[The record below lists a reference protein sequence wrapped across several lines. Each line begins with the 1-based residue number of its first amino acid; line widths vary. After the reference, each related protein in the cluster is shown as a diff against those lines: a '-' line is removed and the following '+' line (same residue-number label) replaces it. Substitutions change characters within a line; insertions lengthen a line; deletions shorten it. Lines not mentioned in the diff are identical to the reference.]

1 MTILTRFRRIHCFFD
16 YPTITVSFLSN
27 KLFSNDTTSPC
38 LLYIRY
44 PKNAWSP
51 YVSSNKSRHVLPSF
65 IVHLGDSYQ
74 TSSVPLQMMNSLLF
88 ILYRG
93 KFPLI
98 VGTHWSGWGIVLI
111 HAWWL
116 MQYPPALFTPD
127 VFEHVTMAHTL
138 PLENH
143 LSLGKFWQSSRGYY
157 IQRSIE
163 FRRTMPFNE
172 LTRTS
177 DIVNNRFQPIM
188 THVNI
193 HKGFTIQ
200 WILTKYH
207 PKTAV

>member
-98 VGTHWSGWGIVLI
+98 VDQDEALSWFTLGGWCNTHQ
-111 HAWWL
+111 HC
-116 MQYPPALFTPD
+116 
-127 VFEHVTMAHTL
+127 L
-138 PLENH
+138 PQTCLNMLRWRILYHWKTIFLWENFD
-143 LSLGKFWQSSRGYY
+143 KVRVAT
-157 IQRSIE
+157 I
-163 FRRTMPFNE
+163 FN
-172 LTRTS
+172 
-177 DIVNNRFQPIM
+177 DQ
-188 THVNI
+188 
-193 HKGFTIQ
+193 
-200 WILTKYH
+200 
-207 PKTAV
+207 